1 VPPSRS
7 QSPHGSRSFLR
18 RRIVVFCVAVV
29 TLALLFYLPITLL
42 APLSP
47 TPATTVAYSA
57 PRSTAPVLTLPAYGA
72 SAIAA
77 VGYPGLLA
85 SHGAATPLPIASI
98 TKIITALVVLQKEPL
113 GSEEQGPSIQF
124 TDADAAIIKAY
135 AARDGDTYPIQV
147 GGSLTERQVL
157 TIALVPSA
165 NNYARAL
172 ADWAYGSEAK
182 FLPVAR
188 AWLSAHGMTST
199 TLTDCTGLNPQNTS
213 TPTDLI
219 ALGKLALASPVISS
233 IMKIRSTTLP
243 VVGIVNNTN
252 QLLGQ
257 IGVNGIKTGTLD
269 NAGASLLFSS
279 RLAIGGHVVTLVGIV
294 LDGPTHPIIDAA
306 IAALLKVARSSFHL
320 TTLASKGQVFGRYRT
335 AWGAVTS
342 AVAAREVTM
351 VLLGGTRISSRTD
364 ASAAQPGRK
373 GTILGLASFA
383 AGSQRATV
391 PLVQSSTLKGPDPLW
406 RLLNPGLLH

>member
-7 QSPHGSRSFLR
+7 QVYLR
-18 RRIVVFCVAVV
+18 RRILVFCVAVI

-42 APLSP
+42 APMSP
-47 TPATTVAYSA
+47 TVASRVFYSA
-57 PRSTAPVLTLPAYGA
+57 PHSTAPVLALPSYGA
-72 SAIAA
+72 SAISA

-85 SHGAATPLPIASI
+85 SAGVSTPLPIASI
-98 TKIITALVVLQKEPL
+98 TKIITALVVLQKDPL
-113 GSEEQGPSIQF
+113 NVGEQGPSIRF
-124 TDADAAIIKAY
+124 TAADEAILKAY

-147 GGSLTERQVL
+147 GGSLSELQVL

-172 ADWAYGSEAK
+172 ADWAYGSEAN

-188 AWLSAHGMTST
+188 AWLTAHGLAST

-233 IMKIRSTTLP
+233 IISIRSTTLP
-243 VVGIVNNTN
+243 VVGLVNNTN
-252 QLLGQ
+252 PLLGEV
-257 IGVNGIKTGTLD
+257 GVDGIKTGTLD

-279 RLAIGGHVVTLVGIV
+279 RLDLGGHVVTLIGVV
-294 LDGPTHPIIDAA
+294 LDGPTHPVIDAA
-306 IAALLKVARSSFHL
+306 IAALLTVARGAFHL
-320 TTLASKGQVFGRYRT
+320 TTLASKGQVFARYRT

-342 AVAAREVTM
+342 AVASRDVTM
-351 VLLGGTRISSRTD
+351 VLLDGTRVTSST
-364 ASAAQPGRK
+364 AANAAAPGKK

-383 AGSQRATV
+383 AGNQRATV
-391 PLVQSSTLKGPDPLW
+391 PLVQSSALKGPDPLW

>member
-7 QSPHGSRSFLR
+7 QLYLR
-18 RRIVVFCVAVV
+18 RRIVVVCAAIV
-29 TLALLFYLPITLL
+29 TLALLSYLPITLL
-42 APLSP
+42 APIPS
-47 TPATTVAYSA
+47 THATAVTYSA
-57 PRSTAPVLTLPAYGA
+57 PHTTAPVLTLPSYGA

-85 SHGAATPLPIASI
+85 SGGASTPLPIASI
-98 TKIITALVVLQKEPL
+98 TKIITALVVLQKDPL
-113 GSEEQGPSIQF
+113 SVEEQGPSIRF

-165 NNYARAL
+165 NNYSRAL
-172 ADWAYGSEAK
+172 ADWAYGSEAN

-188 AWLSAHGMTST
+188 TWLTAHGMTST
-199 TLTDCTGLNPQNTS
+199 TLTDSTGLNPQNTS

-233 IMKIRSTTLP
+233 IMSIRSITLP
-243 VVGIVNNTN
+243 VVGLVSNTN
-252 QLLGQ
+252 LLLGQ
-257 IGVNGIKTGTLD
+257 VGVDGIKTGTLN

-279 RLAIGGHVVTLVGIV
+279 RLVLGGHVVTLIGVV
-294 LDGPTHPIIDAA
+294 LDGPTHPIIDTA
-306 IAALLKVARSSFHL
+306 IAALLTVARGAFHL
-320 TTLASKGQVFGRYRT
+320 TTLASKGQIFGRYAT
-335 AWGAVTS
+335 AWGAETT
-342 AVAAREVTM
+342 AVAARSVTM
-351 VLLGGTRISSRTD
+351 VLLDGTRISAHTD
-364 ASAAQPGRK
+364 AQAVAPGKK
-373 GTILGLASFA
+373 GSVLGLVSFA
-383 AGSQRATV
+383 AGNQRATV

>member
-1 VPPSRS
+1 VPQPRS
-7 QSPHGSRSFLR
+7 QVYLR
-18 RRIVVFCVAVV
+18 RRILVFCAAVV

-42 APLSP
+42 APMSP
-47 TPATTVAYSA
+47 TPARAVAYSA
-57 PRSTAPVLTLPAYGA
+57 PHSTAPVLTLPSYGA

-85 SHGAATPLPIASI
+85 SGGISTPLPIASI
-98 TKIITALVVLQKEPL
+98 TKIITALVVLQKYPL
-113 GSEEQGPSIQF
+113 GVGEQGPSIRF
-124 TDADAAIIKAY
+124 TDADEAILKAY

-147 GGSLTERQVL
+147 GGSLSELQVM

-172 ADWAYGSEAK
+172 ADWAYGSEAN

-188 AWLSAHGMTST
+188 AWLTAHGMTST

-233 IMKIRSTTLP
+233 IISIRSTTLP
-243 VVGIVNNTN
+243 VVGLVNNTN
-252 QLLGQ
+252 PLLGQ
-257 IGVNGIKTGTLD
+257 VGVNGIKTGTLD

-279 RLAIGGHVVTLVGIV
+279 RLDLSGHVVTLIGVV

-306 IAALLKVARSSFHL
+306 IAALLKVARGAFHL
-320 TTLASKGQVFGRYRT
+320 TTLANKGQVFARYRT

-342 AVAAREVTM
+342 AVAARNVTM
-351 VLLGGTRISSRTD
+351 VILDGTRVSSRT
-364 ASAAQPGRK
+364 AVSRVTPGKR
-373 GTILGLASFA
+373 GVVLGLASFT
-383 AGSQRATV
+383 AGTQHATV
-391 PLVQSSTLKGPDPLW
+391 PLVQSSALKGPDPLW

>member
-1 VPPSRS
+1 MPPSRS
-7 QSPHGSRSFLR
+7 QVYLR
-18 RRIVVFCVAVV
+18 RRILVVCVAVV

-42 APLSP
+42 EPTSP
-47 TPATTVAYSA
+47 TPGSRVAYSA
-57 PRSTAPVLTLPAYGA
+57 PHTSAPVLPLPSYGA

-85 SHGAATPLPIASI
+85 SAGVSTPLPIASI
-98 TKIITALVVLQKEPL
+98 TKIITALVVLEKDPL
-113 GSEEQGPSIQF
+113 GVGEQGPSIRF
-124 TDADAAIIKAY
+124 TAADEAILKAY

-147 GGSLTERQVL
+147 GGSLSELQVL

-172 ADWAYGSEAK
+172 ADWAYGSEAN
-182 FLPVAR
+182 FLPIAR
-188 AWLSAHGMTST
+188 AWLTAHGLTST

-233 IMKIRSTTLP
+233 IISIRSATLP
-243 VVGIVNNTN
+243 VVGLVNNTN
-252 QLLGQ
+252 PLLGEV
-257 IGVNGIKTGTLD
+257 GVNGIKTGTLD

-279 RLAIGGHVVTLVGIV
+279 RLDLGGHVVTLVGVV
-294 LDGPTHPIIDAA
+294 LDGPTHPIIDTA
-306 IAALLKVARSSFHL
+306 IAALLKVARGAFHV
-320 TTLASKGQVFGRYRT
+320 TTLASKGQVFARYRT
-335 AWGAVTS
+335 AWGATTS
-342 AVAAREVTM
+342 AVAARKVTV
-351 VLLGGTRISSRTD
+351 VLLDGTPVSSTT
-364 ASAAQPGRK
+364 AVHAAVPGKK
-373 GTILGLASFA
+373 GTILGLVNFA
-383 AGSQRATV
+383 AGNQRATV